1 MQEERQFGAVAV
13 ELDQPPLQ
21 NVASEG
27 YEPSSGWRRT
37 LAAAI
42 CSLGGLTFGY
52 DLGAL
57 SSATQGLSHSY
68 ALSPALF
75 GLTVS
80 ASLWGALSASLLAGR
95 LADRL
100 GRKGLLAGCAF
111 FYALAACVLALPVS
125 WPWGLVL
132 ALRLV
137 TGMSIGGF
145 VIVCPLYLAE
155 IAPRVRR
162 GRFVG
167 WFQLQIGAG
176 VTLAFA
182 TSAILARYLQ
192 ESMEWKWCFGL
203 GALAPV
209 CILAFLHWVPE
220 EPHWFAGQ
228 DRWSEA
234 CDAAR
239 RLSFTADEWP
249 APDSFKRT
257 SLPSPSS
264 PEKLFRRKYLR
275 PLLLATSLAAF
286 NQLCGGTILRV
297 YLLELLWNTGMG
309 RLPGHTYGILISL
322 LNLAALLIGVHFVD
336 RVGRR
341 PLLIAGSAGMAAC
354 LFSLTYALHHRA
366 AAPFYLLVLVAYNT
380 CFALSQGAVT
390 WPYLSEIF
398 PFSVRGKGQ
407 GYGAFIHWI
416 TNAGL
421 IWMFPILE
429 HAAPQSSFLLFG
441 SMMILQIPIV
451 FFGYPETRGTQ
462 LGSVVG

>member
-1 MQEERQFGAVAV
+1 MQEKRQSGAVTV
-13 ELDQPPLQ
+13 ELDRPPPR
-21 NVASEG
+21 NIADERRGDSSE
-27 YEPSSGWRRT
+27 WKRT

-68 ALSPALF
+68 VLSPALF

-80 ASLWGALSASLLAGR
+80 ASLWGALCSSLLAGR

-100 GRKGLLAGCAF
+100 GRQGLLAGCAL
-111 FYALAACVLALPVS
+111 FYALAAGFLALPIP
-125 WPWGLVL
+125 WPWVVVL

-137 TGMSIGGF
+137 TGISIGGF
-145 VIVCPLYLAE
+145 VVVCPLYLAE
-155 IAPRVRR
+155 IAPRARR

-176 VTLAFA
+176 VVLAFT
-182 TSAILARYLQ
+182 TSAILARFLA
-192 ESMEWKWCFGL
+192 ESIEWKWCFGL
-203 GALAPV
+203 GALAPA
-209 CILAFLHWVPE
+209 CILALLRRVPE

-228 DRWSEA
+228 GRWCEA
-234 CDAAR
+234 YDAAS
-239 RLSFTADEWP
+239 RLGLPPEEWP
-249 APDSFKRT
+249 DVTVDAGVV
-257 SLPSPSS
+257 LPSLASQ
-264 PEKLFRRKYLR
+264 ERLFRRKYLR

-297 YLLELLWNTGMG
+297 YLLDLLMSTGMG
-309 RLPGHTYGILISL
+309 RSLGHMYGILISL

-336 RVGRR
+336 RIGRR

-354 LFSLTYALHHRA
+354 LFALTYALHHRA
-366 AAPFYLLVLVAYNT
+366 AAPFYLLILVAYNT
-380 CFALSQGAVT
+380 CFACSQGAVT

-416 TNAGL
+416 ANAGL

-429 HAAPQSSFLLFG
+429 HAVPQSSFLLFG

-451 FFGYPETRGTQ
+451 FFGYPETTGTQ
-462 LGSVVG
+462 LGSVV